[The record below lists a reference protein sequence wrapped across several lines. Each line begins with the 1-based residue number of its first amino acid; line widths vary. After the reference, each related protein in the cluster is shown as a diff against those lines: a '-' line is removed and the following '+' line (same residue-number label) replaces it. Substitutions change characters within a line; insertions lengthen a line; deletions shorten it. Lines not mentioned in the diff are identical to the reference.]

1 MAVPEDEERERVYKV
16 LLVGNGQVGKTS
28 FVERYV
34 NNRFSTA
41 YKQTV
46 GVDFAVK
53 VLHRN
58 GDTIKLQLWDIA
70 GISLSCILLYWPI
83 VYIIGQERAAQF
95 TRVYYKGAAG
105 CIIMFDLTNR
115 KSFKDVQKWK
125 VDLDSKVRNRG
136 KKLPCLLLANK
147 SDLGDRCVNID
158 EINAMSKD
166 NGFSNWIAIS
176 VKENKLVSQSM
187 NRLVDIL
194 IAEDVGNDV
203 EERSDNECDGSL
215 LELKQEKKKTKSNGQ
230 TSLQGCCV

>member
-70 GISLSCILLYWPI
+70 
-83 VYIIGQERAAQF
+83 GQERAAQF